1 MPMLDPSH
9 PLAELLR
16 KDRRYKLDAYVFV
29 FEALKYAQDHLGPGE
44 EKSAEGEAKRRRKP
58 RPGNERHLTGQ
69 ELCEAIRRYALE
81 QYGYLA
87 KTVFNSWGVFST
99 RDFGEIVFRL
109 IEIGQ
114 MKKTKEDKLSDFDDV
129 FDFDADLT
137 NAYQIGAHE

>member
-1 MPMLDPSH
+1 
-9 PLAELLR
+9 
-16 KDRRYKLDAYVFV
+16 
-29 FEALKYAQDHLGPGE
+29 LGLGV
-44 EKSAEGEAKRRRKP
+44 EKSAEAEGKRRRKG

-87 KTVFNSWGVFST
+87 KTVFNSWGVRST
-99 RDFGEIVFRL
+99 RDFGEIVFML

-129 FDFDADLT
+129 FDFDEDLT